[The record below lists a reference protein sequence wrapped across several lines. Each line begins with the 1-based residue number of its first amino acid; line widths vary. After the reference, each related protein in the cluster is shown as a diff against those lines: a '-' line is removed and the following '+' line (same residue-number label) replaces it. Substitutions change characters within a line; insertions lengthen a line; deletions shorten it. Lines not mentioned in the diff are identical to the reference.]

1 MTELK
6 VGIAGFGVVG
16 KKRKACVD
24 RHPNLRLVAVCDRN
38 FDDEGLL
45 EEDVYY
51 YQNYQRLLDQTY
63 LYNWLLKIDLTFYCS
78 YANRR
83 NRFFLMNLAY

>member
-51 YQNYQRLLDQTY
+51 YQNYQRLLDQE
-63 LYNWLLKIDLTFYCS
+63 LDILIICADSKNIKS
-78 YANRR
+78 
-83 NRFFLMNLAY
+83 